1 MKQKREEA
9 SCVRQSSSRRL
20 SPPRFRVSA
29 LAQDGYVVGITA
41 ALTGPPASTYAPA
54 IEALRIYLDRVN
66 AAGGINGRKVNLV
79 IQDDSAEPSK
89 AAANA
94 KKLLTQDNAVLM
106 INASLSSTYAPVVNE
121 ARNAGV
127 PLLFAAS
134 VCPKDVYP
142 PAAGGQFCTTAFAS
156 TFDSRAALSFI
167 KETAKEPVKIGF
179 AAMAIPLSRGEI
191 DFAESQAGPL
201 GMTAVDKEII
211 PPPTADYTPFATKIK
226 DAGANWV
233 FSWAP
238 WVTQVRTFEA
248 LRRLGWTG
256 DYLTWAHLEA
266 EGELKRIKDGKLLV
280 IGANALFDDNLPVQK
295 EIADAVKT
303 GGHQVSARADDRRV
317 DRRHGDR
324 SCTEGRRLADDG
336 GESASLDAGPQG
348 RPERPARR
356 PDRVDQGQSLPHQA
370 VLPRLSLGWREDRGG
385 EGLVRLRREV
395 SGAVPSS
402 PAGAAQ
408 RRSPGIHAQPD

>member
-1 MKQKREEA
+1 MGPSFVIAAALAA
-9 SCVRQSSSRRL
+9 SPAPRSRRMPMSL
-20 SPPRFRVSA
+20 ASP
-29 LAQDGYVVGITA
+29 A

-66 AAGGINGRKVNLV
+66 AAGGVNGKKIDLV
-79 IQDDSAEPSK
+79 IQDNSAEPSK

-106 INASLSSTYAPVVNE
+106 MNPSLSSTYAPVVNE
-121 ARNAGV
+121 SKNAGV

-142 PAAGGQFCTTAFAS
+142 PAAEGQFCAPGFTS

-167 KETAKEPVKIGF
+167 EETAKDPVKIGF
-179 AAMAIPLSRGEI
+179 SAMAIPLSRGEI
-191 DFAESQAGPL
+191 DFAESQAPAL

-256 DYLTWAHLEA
+256 RLSHLGASRGRRRTEA
-266 EGELKRIKDGKLLV
+266 YQGRQ
-280 IGANALFDDNLPVQK
+280 AF
-295 EIADAVKT
+295 
-303 GGHQVSARADDRRV
+303 RDRREFIV
-317 DRRHGDR
+317 RRQPSPSR
-324 SCTEGRRLADDG
+324 RRLRT
-336 GESASLDAGPQG
+336 P
-348 RPERPARR
+348 
-356 PDRVDQGQSLPHQA
+356 
-370 VLPRLSLGWREDRGG
+370 
-385 EGLVRLRREV
+385 
-395 SGAVPSS
+395 
-402 PAGAAQ
+402 
-408 RRSPGIHAQPD
+408 